1 MALLLWMLWTSV
13 LFKTFYFGNTQI
25 IYEEQGEKNYALENL
40 TPSNYEIMLLN
51 ERISKLEDELQI
63 VKETHSRQEI
73 LGFELFK
80 DGSQNSTMQIE
91 NLETK
96 LTMTLK
102 KTKAMINESFQK
114 LVEKENNSTIENKKL
129 VQDTIDISERKL
141 SEMVYNLSISVSKL
155 ENEITGQIKNVRQ
168 DVFSMKTILRENL
181 KI

>member
-73 LGFELFK
+73 LGFELLK

-102 KTKAMINESFQK
+102 KQ
-114 LVEKENNSTIENKKL
+114 
-129 VQDTIDISERKL
+129 
-141 SEMVYNLSISVSKL
+141 
-155 ENEITGQIKNVRQ
+155 RQ
-168 DVFSMKTILRENL
+168 
-181 KI
+181 